1 MAGTY
6 PEPNILSLLKDHEI
20 RGIDEL
26 VVAAGANSEVH
37 LITKL
42 ERVRGPVEVDQLHLP
57 RRSDETYSTMISITE

>member
-6 PEPNILSLLKDHEI
+6 PEPNILGLLKDHEI

-26 VVAAGANSEVH
+26 VIAAGANSEVH

-42 ERVRGPVEVDQLHLP
+42 ERVWGPVEVDQLHLP
-57 RRSDETYSTMISITE
+57 RWSDETYSTMISITE